1 MQLMPEEKRNL
12 DVLDVDRRVESRVAE
27 ANLQI
32 DLKEITCMVMWV
44 FL

>member
-1 MQLMPEEKRNL
+1 MQLMPEEKRNV
-12 DVLDVDRRVESRVAE
+12 DVLDVDRRVESPVAE